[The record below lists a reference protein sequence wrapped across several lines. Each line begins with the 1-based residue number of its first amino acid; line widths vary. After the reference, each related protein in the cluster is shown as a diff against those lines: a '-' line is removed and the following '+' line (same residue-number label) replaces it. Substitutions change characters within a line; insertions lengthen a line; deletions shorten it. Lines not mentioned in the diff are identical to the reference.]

1 MTTGKPQLFATLAL
15 LAAAIVYNVWAF
27 TRPAAKPAVSRGPAP
42 VDALP
47 TLPVTAPTLDPL
59 TIAAPRDV
67 AMDTALE
74 WRLDPFTNAYEQKP
88 GAAVATGEAPPP
100 PEPDVTDASI
110 LLGGDLQLA
119 IVNGRIVRVGDTIG
133 GSTVVEIQPR
143 AVVLDGGPRGRRA
156 VALRTPGI
164 PRDAISKVTR

>member
-1 MTTGKPQLFATLAL
+1 MKAGKPQLVGSLAL
-15 LAAAIVYNVWAF
+15 LAAAVFYNVWAF
-27 TRPAAKPAVSRGPAP
+27 TRPAAKAVPSRGPAP

-47 TLPVTAPTLDPL
+47 TLPEAAAAVDPL

-67 AMDTALE
+67 SLETPPE

-88 GAAVATGEAPPP
+88 VAAAPVGEAPPP
-100 PEPDVTDASI
+100 EPEVTVASI
-110 LLGGDLQLA
+110 LYGGDRQLA
-119 IVNGRIVRVGDTIG
+119 IVNGRIVRVGDSVG

-156 VALRTPGI
+156 VPLRTPGI
-164 PRDAISKVTR
+164 PREAVSKVTR